1 MIPLYLFAEHN
12 EAFYYYHKARYEDYI
27 RQPMD
32 LFHIDAHDD
41 MVFPKVFN
49 KPLYY
54 SPQNQNNKYL
64 EYFEDFAKS
73 ELNISNFILPAV
85 LCGLIRNVYFIYP
98 RWRKMKPVRRKM
110 NIASAFGEG
119 KIIKRQMDLGGIP
132 ASESVLRALP
142 DLKCFNYYAGGIE
155 KMPKNRKVI
164 LDIDFDYFA
173 CRDSVLNQINYELE
187 VTNEQFLNKEKLLCD
202 KTLQFSGLDFCF
214 EEKNGKYYVKIAHKK
229 AEDAAYLPSRE
240 DIEAEI
246 DTLILTLR
254 DKRITPVVITLCR
267 SSVSGYCP
275 KDYVEFIEDKLKKGL
290 VTAFSDINII
300 S

>member
-1 MIPLYLFAEHN
+1 MIPLYSFAEHS
-12 EAFYYYHKARYEDYI
+12 EAFYYWHKAKHEDYI

-32 LFHIDAHDD
+32 LFHIDAHND
-41 MVFPKVFN
+41 MGFPKVFK

-54 SPQNQNNKYL
+54 PPQNPNNKYL
-64 EYFEDFAKS
+64 EYFEDFAKN

-85 LCGLIRNVYFIYP
+85 LSGLIRNVYFIYP
-98 RWRKMKPVRRKM
+98 GWRMIKVVRRKM

-119 KIIKRQMDLGGIP
+119 KILKRQMDLKRSP
-132 ASESVLRALP
+132 ASETVLKALP
-142 DLKCFNYYAGGIE
+142 DLKCFNYYAAEIE

-173 CRDSVLNQINYELE
+173 CRDSILNQINYELE

-214 EEKNGKYYVKIAHKK
+214 EEKNGKYYVKISHRK
-229 AEDAAYLPSRE
+229 AEDAAYLPSKE
-240 DIEAEI
+240 DIESEI
-246 DTLILTLR
+246 DTLVSTLR
-254 DKRITPVVITLCR
+254 DKKITPAVITLCR
-267 SSVSGYCP
+267 SSISGYCP
-275 KDYVEFIEDKLKKGL
+275 KDYVEFIEEKLKQKL
-290 VTAFSDINII
+290 VTTFSDINII